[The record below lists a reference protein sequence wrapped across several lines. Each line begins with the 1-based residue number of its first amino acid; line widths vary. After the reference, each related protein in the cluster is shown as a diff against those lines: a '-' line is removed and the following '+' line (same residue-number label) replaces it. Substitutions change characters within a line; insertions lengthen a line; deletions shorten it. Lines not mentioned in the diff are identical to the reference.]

1 MRPRFADLG
10 VCRACYMR
18 DSCKEVVCNETKKF
32 IHGYNTKSAKDYEK
46 EERENIEKRRKQ
58 NAENISDNSCQE

>member
-1 MRPRFADLG
+1 
-10 VCRACYMR
+10 MR